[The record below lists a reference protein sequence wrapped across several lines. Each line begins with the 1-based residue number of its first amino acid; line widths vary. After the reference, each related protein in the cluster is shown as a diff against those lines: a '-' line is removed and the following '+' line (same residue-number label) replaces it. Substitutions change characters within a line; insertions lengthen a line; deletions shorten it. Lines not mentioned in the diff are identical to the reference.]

1 MQIGKKKKK
10 RQQKIIKW
18 SYFACYASV
27 APSLYFSPYFF
38 MSPIFT
44 QTFSYYMEEEIL
56 TYTDTHTGFL
66 YICMYTHICM
76 WVHAYTQT

>member
-1 MQIGKKKKK
+1 MPQLLQVCI
-10 RQQKIIKW
+10 
-18 SYFACYASV
+18 F
-27 APSLYFSPYFF
+27 PPTFF
-38 MSPIFT
+38 LSPIFT

-66 YICMYTHICM
+66 YICMYTRICM